1 LQSSCAFDQPAVYT
15 AIFAPFYFDGL
26 TESFGV
32 AYTPRTARSLF
43 ILTVGEVPL
52 AYTVAS
58 FFSGIGGLDL
68 GLERAG
74 FDVRFQCEVK
84 PFCRDI
90 LQQHW
95 PDLPLDQDIRT
106 LDDSKIPEA
115 DVWAAGF
122 PCQDL
127 SLARMGPRSGLRGVQ
142 SGLFHDFMRL
152 VRGRLPKAIILENV
166 HGLLSSHGGRDFTV
180 VLKALDELGYGVG
193 WRVLNS
199 KDFGV
204 PQQRRRVYII
214 AMHRD
219 PRSAGE
225 VLFEPECSNW
235 DTKKDR
241 QDGEKSASIFQT
253 ILGDSERGPLVKSVA
268 HCIYAESARHTGTD
282 WSRNYVWYP
291 DGRVRRFTPNEVE
304 RVQGFPVDWTR
315 PQHFD
320 ERQSD
325 RIDSLRYH
333 AVGNAVT
340 PPVAEWVGRRLMAVL
355 KSNDQTLL
363 RESLQAAE

>member
-1 LQSSCAFDQPAVYT
+1 LRVAQICSWFV
-15 AIFAPFYFDGL
+15 L
-26 TESFGV
+26 TGGWV
-32 AYTPRTARSLF
+32 
-43 ILTVGEVPL
+43 LT
-52 AYTVAS
+52 YSVAS

-74 FDVRFQCEVK
+74 FEVRFQCEVK

-90 LQQHW
+90 LRQHW
-95 PDLPLDQDIRT
+95 PDLPLNPDIRK
-106 LDDSKIPEA
+106 LDDTDIPET
-115 DVWAAGF
+115 DIWAAGF

-127 SLARMGPRSGLRGVQ
+127 SLARMGPRSGLRGNQ

-152 VRGRLPKAIILENV
+152 VRGRRPRAIILENV
-166 HGLLSSHGGRDFTV
+166 HGLLSSHGGRDFAV
-180 VLKALDELGYGVG
+180 VLKALDELGYGVA

-214 AMHRD
+214 ALYRYA
-219 PRSAGE
+219 RGAGE
-225 VLFEPECSNW
+225 VLFEPECGDWN
-235 DTKKDR
+235 TKKGR
-241 QDGEKSASIFQT
+241 SDGEKSASIFQT
-253 ILGDSERGPLVKSVA
+253 ILGDPVKGPLVKSVA

-291 DGRVRRFTPNEVE
+291 EGRVRRFTPNEVE
-304 RVQGFPVDWTR
+304 RVQGFPEDWTR
-315 PQHFD
+315 PFGFD

-340 PPVAEWVGRRLMAVL
+340 PPVAEWVGARLKRVL
-355 KSNDQTLL
+355 EKQDYDFIST
-363 RESLQAAE
+363 SLQKFGLR

>member
-1 LQSSCAFDQPAVYT
+1 
-15 AIFAPFYFDGL
+15 
-26 TESFGV
+26 
-32 AYTPRTARSLF
+32 
-43 ILTVGEVPL
+43 
-52 AYTVAS
+52 
-58 FFSGIGGLDL
+58 L

-95 PDLPLDQDIRT
+95 PDIPLNSDIRK
-106 LDDSKIPEA
+106 LDESDIPET
-115 DVWAAGF
+115 DIWAAGF

-127 SLARMGPRSGLRGVQ
+127 SLARMGPRSGLRGNQ

-152 VRGRLPKAIILENV
+152 VGGRRPRAIILENV
-166 HGLLSSHGGRDFTV
+166 HGLLSSHGGRDFAV
-180 VLKALDELGYGVG
+180 VLKALDELGYGVA

-214 AMHRD
+214 AMYRD
-219 PRSAGE
+219 AGGAGE
-225 VLFEPECSNW
+225 VLFESECGDWNS
-235 DTKKDR
+235 KKSR
-241 QDGEKSASIFQT
+241 PNGEKSASIFQT
-253 ILGDSERGPLVKSVA
+253 ILGDPVNGPLVKSVA

-291 DGRVRRFTPNEVE
+291 DGRVRRFTPHEVE
-304 RVQGFPVDWTR
+304 RVQGFPEDWTR
-315 PQHFD
+315 PHGFD

-340 PPVAEWVGRRLMAVL
+340 PPVAEWVGARLAKVL
-355 KSNDQTLL
+355 AQQDHETLSSSI
-363 RESLQAAE
+363 RARG

>member
-1 LQSSCAFDQPAVYT
+1 MFLLCSKPWS
-15 AIFAPFYFDGL
+15 G
-26 TESFGV
+26 
-32 AYTPRTARSLF
+32 
-43 ILTVGEVPL
+43 PL
-52 AYTVAS
+52 SYKVAS

-74 FDVRFQCEVK
+74 FSVRFQCEVK

-95 PDLPLDQDIRT
+95 PDLPLDDDIRT

-115 DVWAAGF
+115 DIWAAGF

-127 SLARMGPRSGLRGVQ
+127 SLARMGPRSGLRGSQ
-142 SGLFHDFMRL
+142 SGLFHEFMRL
-152 VRGRLPKAIILENV
+152 VRGRSPRAIILENV
-166 HGLLSSHGGRDFTV
+166 HGLLSSHGGRDFAV
-180 VLKALDELGYGVG
+180 VLKALDELGYGVA

-219 PRSAGE
+219 PRGAGQ
-225 VLFEPECSNW
+225 VLFEPECGDWNF
-235 DTKKDR
+235 KKGR
-241 QDGEKSASIFQT
+241 QNEAKSTSLFQT
-253 ILGDSERGPLVKSVA
+253 IIGNPRKGPLVKSIA
-268 HCIYAESARHTGTD
+268 HCVYAESARHTGTD
-282 WSRNYVWYP
+282 WSRNYVWFP
-291 DGRVRRFTPNEVE
+291 KGKVRRFTPNEVE
-304 RVQGFPVDWTR
+304 RVQGFPTDWTR
-315 PQHFD
+315 PRNFD
-320 ERQSD
+320 ERQAD

-340 PPVAEWVGRRLMAVL
+340 PPVAEWVGHRLMAVL
-355 KSNDQTLL
+355 KSQDKHKQDA
-363 RESLQAAE
+363 SLFAAE